1 MSAPRGQKSVLPRS
15 LSPPADPSAHPRY
28 QADHHLQRH
37 RHHRHHQH
45 LHRHHV
51 TIIIINPIW
60 FCFNIKLQS
69 GFPNFQMEALLN
81 DFDYTWH
88 PVEMWG
94 TTNALCDSRTPAY
107 TTSKASC
114 QCWCGAWPGEVNT
127 LILIMT
133 SMWRIF
139 EMSRTGTSDLQHQRM
154 VVT

>member
-1 MSAPRGQKSVLPRS
+1 MKIFHFYSHNLWTSNDMKFFFIAVNICWQKKKSS
-15 LSPPADPSAHPRY
+15 SSSPPSSSTPSDFVLTY
-28 QADHHLQRH
+28 
-37 RHHRHHQH
+37 
-45 LHRHHV
+45 
-51 TIIIINPIW
+51 
-60 FCFNIKLQS
+60 NIKLQS

-114 QCWCGAWPGEVNT
+114 QCWFGAWPGEVNT

-133 SMWRIF
+133 SMCRIS